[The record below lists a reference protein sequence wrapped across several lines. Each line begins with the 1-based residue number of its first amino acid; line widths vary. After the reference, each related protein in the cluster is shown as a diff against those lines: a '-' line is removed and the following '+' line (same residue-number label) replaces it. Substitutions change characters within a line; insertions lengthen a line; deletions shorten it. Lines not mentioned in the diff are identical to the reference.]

1 MANVSIEVFDGQEWK
16 PITSEGKGE
25 EIQVGSGKPAESL
38 KAKIY
43 FDIASS
49 NIKSS
54 EKIYFNV

>member
-1 MANVSIEVFDGQEWK
+1 MYYVRMGETGGIPNTDG
-16 PITSEGKGE
+16 
-25 EIQVGSGKPAESL
+25 IQAGSGKPAESL
-38 KAKIY
+38 NGKIY

>member
-16 PITSEGKGE
+16 PITSGTGEG
-25 EIQVGSGKPAESL
+25 IQAGSGKPAESL
-38 KAKIY
+38 NGKIY

>member
-16 PITSEGKGE
+16 PITSGGTDG
-25 EIQVGSGKPAESL
+25 IQTGSGKPAESL
-38 KAKIY
+38 NGKIY